1 MATAKSKTEQ
11 TQQDETWQDET
22 QQEQPAADPQEE
34 LVDLF
39 VDRDPSDQDP
49 NKVIGINGKLYVMPK
64 GEISRVPK
72 FVKDEYDRA
81 KRAQYKADKTVS
93 EMKGIK
99 AAN

>member
-11 TQQDETWQDET
+11 TQQDETR
-22 QQEQPAADPQEE
+22 QEQPAANPQEE
-34 LVDLF
+34 LVGLF